1 MEWPCFESVHD
12 TRCASLHTEEP
23 VRRPPHRFHIMV
35 GVQNRHTLVREMAQT
50 LSDVLAMK
58 RLETAERLVE

>member
-1 MEWPCFESVHD
+1 
-12 TRCASLHTEEP
+12 
-23 VRRPPHRFHIMV
+23 MV
-35 GVQNRHTLVREMAQT
+35 GVQNRHTLVREIAQT